1 MVLLEQPTIAI
12 GTAKEYAYWE
22 VRVRQFLHERGA
34 PPDELERVDA
44 RYNFSDRR
52 ITLYRLANPSQE
64 LSVAETISHEMIHAL
79 LDQMGEHLAARAVD
93 LVGKPVGHPARTG
106 GI

>member
-1 MVLLEQPTIAI
+1 MVLLQPPTISV

-22 VRVRQFLHERGA
+22 VRVRRFLDQRGA
-34 PPDELERVDA
+34 SPGQLERVDA

-52 ITLYRLANPSQE
+52 ITLYRLADPSNDW
-64 LSVAETISHEMIHAL
+64 SVAETISHEMIHAL
-79 LDQMGEHLAARAVD
+79 LDQMGEHYAARAID
-93 LVGKPVGHPARTG
+93 IVGKPVGHPGRRG